1 MVEKKIILRRIQMF
15 DKEKY
20 GKILTPLV
28 TPFKENQSVDYEAAV
43 SIAEKLIADQQ
54 ADSIILSGTTGEF
67 FTMSFEERVKLF
79 KVIKDAV
86 GNKIPLMA
94 GVGCASTIETIALAK
109 KAEEIG
115 FEIMMVVS
123 PYYTK
128 PTQKELYNHF
138 KKVAE
143 SVNIPMMLYNIP
155 IFTGVNINPETV
167 AKLSEV
173 ENIVAIKEE
182 AELNAKQMTE
192 FINITSDDFI
202 IYCGDDTMILE
213 AFAQGGDKRI
223 GGIISGASHIIGVQL
238 RKMINM
244 FLNGKVEEAA
254 KIQQKYL
261 PLFRI
266 MGQNGRTNPA
276 SLLKEAMK
284 MLGYN
289 AGIPRLPLSPGTEE
303 EIAEV
308 KRVMKKLEII

>member
-1 MVEKKIILRRIQMF
+1 MF

-20 GKILTPLV
+20 GKILVPMV
-28 TPFKENQSVDYEAAV
+28 TPFKEDQSLDYEAAV

-54 ADSIILSGTTGEF
+54 ADSIILTGTTGEF

-94 GVGCASTIETIALAK
+94 GVGCASTIETMALAK

-143 SVNIPMMLYNIP
+143 SVNIQMMLYNIP

-167 AKLSEV
+167 AKLSEI
-173 ENIVAIKEE
+173 ENIIAVKEE
-182 AELNAKQMTE
+182 AELNPKQITE
-192 FINITSDDFI
+192 FINITPDDFV
-202 IYCGDDTMILE
+202 IYCGDDPMILE
-213 AFAQGGDKRI
+213 AFAQGGTERI
-223 GGIISGASHIIGVQL
+223 GGIVSGGSHIIGVQL
-238 RKMINM
+238 RKMIEM
-244 FLNGKVEEAA
+244 FLKGNIQEAA
-254 KIQQKYL
+254 KMQQKYL

-266 MGQNGRTNPA
+266 MGQNGRTNPV
-276 SLLKEAMK
+276 SLIKEAMK
-284 MLGYN
+284 KVGYN

-303 EIAEV
+303 EFAEV
-308 KRVMKKLEII
+308 RRVMEKLEII

>member
-1 MVEKKIILRRIQMF
+1 MF

-28 TPFKENQSVDYEAAV
+28 TPFKEDQSVDYTAAI

-94 GVGCASTIETIALAK
+94 GVGCASTIETMALSK

-143 SVNIPMMLYNIP
+143 SVNIQMMLYNIP

-167 AKLSEV
+167 AKLSEI
-173 ENIVAIKEE
+173 ENIIAVKEE
-182 AELNAKQMTE
+182 AELNPKQMTG
-192 FINITSDDFI
+192 FINATPDDFV
-202 IYCGDDTMILE
+202 IYCGDDPMILE
-213 AFAQGGDKRI
+213 AFAQGGAKRI

-238 RKMINM
+238 RNMINM

-254 KIQQKYL
+254 KMQQKYL

-266 MGQNGRTNPA
+266 MGQNGRTNPC
-276 SLLKEAMK
+276 SLIKEAMK
-284 MLGYN
+284 MVGYN

-308 KRVMKKLEII
+308 RKVMKKIKII

>member
-1 MVEKKIILRRIQMF
+1 MF

-20 GKILTPLV
+20 GKIFVPLV
-28 TPFKENQSVDYEAAV
+28 TPFKEDQSVDYKAAV
-43 SIAEKLIADQQ
+43 SIAEKLIKDNQ
-54 ADSIILSGTTGEF
+54 ADSLVLSGTTGEF
-67 FTMSFEERVKLF
+67 FTMNFEERVKLF
-79 KVIKDAV
+79 QVIKEAV
-86 GNKIPLMA
+86 GEKIPLMA
-94 GVGCASTIETIALAK
+94 GVGCASTIETIVLAK
-109 KAEEIG
+109 KAEELG

-143 SVNIPMMLYNIP
+143 SVNIQMMIYNIP
-155 IFTGVNINPETV
+155 IFTGVNVSPEIV
-167 AKLSEV
+167 ARLSEI

-182 AELNAKQMTE
+182 AELNPKQMTD
-192 FINITSDDFI
+192 FINITPDDFI

-213 AFAQGGDKRI
+213 AFAQGGAKRI
-223 GGIISGASHIIGVQL
+223 GGIVSGASHLIGVQL
-238 RKMINM
+238 RDMIEM
-244 FLNGKVEEAA
+244 FLGGKVEEAA

-266 MGQNGRTNPA
+266 MGQNGRTNPC

-284 MLGYN
+284 MVGYN
-289 AGIPRLPLSPGTEE
+289 AGIPRLPLTAGTEE

-308 KRVMKKLEII
+308 RKVMKKLEMI

>member
-1 MVEKKIILRRIQMF
+1 MF

-20 GKILTPLV
+20 GKIFVPLV
-28 TPFKENQSVDYEAAV
+28 TPFKEDQSVDYKAAV
-43 SIAEKLIADQQ
+43 SIAEKLIKDNQ
-54 ADSIILSGTTGEF
+54 ADSLVLSGTTGEF
-67 FTMSFEERVKLF
+67 FTMNFEERVKLF
-79 KVIKDAV
+79 QVIKEAV
-86 GNKIPLMA
+86 GEKIPLMA

-109 KAEEIG
+109 KAEELG

-143 SVNIPMMLYNIP
+143 SVNIQMMIYNIP
-155 IFTGVNINPETV
+155 IFTGVNVSPEIV
-167 AKLSEV
+167 ARLSEI

-182 AELNAKQMTE
+182 AELNPKQMTD
-192 FINITSDDFI
+192 FINITPDDFI

-213 AFAQGGDKRI
+213 AFAQGGAKRI

-238 RKMINM
+238 RDMIEM
-244 FLNGKVEEAA
+244 FLSGKVEEAA
-254 KIQQKYL
+254 KMQQKYL

-266 MGQNGRTNPA
+266 MGQNGRTNPC

-284 MLGYN
+284 MVDYN
-289 AGIPRLPLSPGTEE
+289 AGIPRLPLTAGTEE

-308 KRVMKKLEII
+308 RKVMNKLGIV

>member
-1 MVEKKIILRRIQMF
+1 MF

-20 GKILTPLV
+20 GRILVPMV
-28 TPFKENQSVDYEAAV
+28 TPFKEGDQSVDYEAAV
-43 SIAEKLIADQQ
+43 SIAEKLIEDNM

-67 FTMSFEERVKLF
+67 FTMSFEERVKMF
-79 KVIKDAV
+79 NVIKETV
-86 GNKIPLMA
+86 GKKIPLMA
-94 GVGCASTIETIALAK
+94 GVGCVSTVETMALAK
-109 KAEEIG
+109 KAEELG

-143 SVNIPMMLYNIP
+143 SVNIQMMLYNIP

-167 AKLSEV
+167 AKLSEI
-173 ENIVAIKEE
+173 ENIIAVKEE
-182 AELNAKQMTE
+182 AELNPKQITE
-192 FINITSDDFI
+192 FINITPDDFI
-202 IYCGDDTMILE
+202 IYCGDDSMILE
-213 AFAQGGDKRI
+213 AFAQGGAKRI

-238 RKMINM
+238 RNMINM
-244 FLNGKVEEAA
+244 FLNGKVKEAA

-266 MGQNGRTNPA
+266 IGQNGRTNPC

-284 MLGYN
+284 MVDYK

-308 KRVMKKLEII
+308 RKVIKKIKII

>member
-1 MVEKKIILRRIQMF
+1 
-15 DKEKY
+15 
-20 GKILTPLV
+20 
-28 TPFKENQSVDYEAAV
+28 
-43 SIAEKLIADQQ
+43 
-54 ADSIILSGTTGEF
+54 
-67 FTMSFEERVKLF
+67 
-79 KVIKDAV
+79 VIKEAV

-94 GVGCASTIETIALAK
+94 GVGCTSTIETMALAR

-123 PYYTK
+123 PYYSK

-138 KKVAE
+138 RKVAE

-167 AKLSEV
+167 AKLSKI
-173 ENIVAIKEE
+173 ENIIAIKEE
-182 AELNAKQMTE
+182 AELNPKQMTE
-192 FINITSDDFI
+192 FINITPDDFI

-213 AFAQGGDKRI
+213 AFAQGGAKRI

-238 RKMINM
+238 RNMINR
-244 FLNGKVEEAA
+244 FINGKVEEAA

-266 MGQNGRTNPA
+266 MGQNGRTNPC

-284 MLGYN
+284 MVGYN

-308 KRVMKKLEII
+308 KRVMKKLNIV

>member
-1 MVEKKIILRRIQMF
+1 MF

-28 TPFKENQSVDYEAAV
+28 TPFKEGQSVDYEAAV
-43 SIAEKLIADQQ
+43 SIAEKLIEDNK

-94 GVGCASTIETIALAK
+94 GVGCASTIETMDLAK
-109 KAEEIG
+109 KAEELG

-143 SVNIPMMLYNIP
+143 SVNIQMVLYNIP

-167 AKLSEV
+167 AKLSEI
-173 ENIVAIKEE
+173 ENIIAVKEE
-182 AELNAKQMTE
+182 AELNPKQISE
-192 FINITSDDFI
+192 FINITPDDFI
-202 IYCGDDTMILE
+202 IYCGDDSMILE
-213 AFAQGGDKRI
+213 AFTQGGAKRI

-238 RKMINM
+238 RNMIEI
-244 FLNGKVEEAA
+244 FLQG
-254 KIQQKYL
+254 KIQETAEMQQRFL
-261 PLFRI
+261 PLFRSW
-266 MGQNGRTNPA
+266 GQNGRTNPV

-284 MLGYN
+284 MVGYN
-289 AGIPRLPLSPGTEE
+289 AGVPRLPLTPGTEE

-308 KRVMKKLEII
+308 RRVMKKLGII

>member
-1 MVEKKIILRRIQMF
+1 MF

-28 TPFKENQSVDYEAAV
+28 TPFKEDQSVDYEAAV
-43 SIAEKLIADQQ
+43 SIAEKLIEDNM
-54 ADSIILSGTTGEF
+54 ADSIILAGTTGEF

-94 GVGCASTIETIALAK
+94 GVGCASTIETMALAK
-109 KAEEIG
+109 KAEELG

-143 SVNIPMMLYNIP
+143 SVNIQMMLYNIP

-167 AKLSEV
+167 AKLSEI
-173 ENIVAIKEE
+173 ENIVAVKEE
-182 AELNAKQMTE
+182 AELNPKQMTE
-192 FINITSDDFI
+192 FINVTPDDFI
-202 IYCGDDTMILE
+202 VYCGDDPMILE
-213 AFAQGGDKRI
+213 AFAQGGTERI
-223 GGIISGASHIIGVQL
+223 GGIVSGGSHIIGVQL
-238 RKMINM
+238 RKMIEIFNEG
-244 FLNGKVEEAA
+244 NVQEAA
-254 KIQQKYL
+254 KMQQKYL

-266 MGQNGRTNPA
+266 MGQNGRTNPV
-276 SLLKEAMK
+276 SLIKEAMK
-284 MLGYN
+284 MVGYD
-289 AGIPRLPLSPGTEE
+289 AGIPRLPLTPGTEE

-308 KRVMKKLEII
+308 RRVMKKIKII

>member
-1 MVEKKIILRRIQMF
+1 MF

-28 TPFKENQSVDYEAAV
+28 TPFKEDQSVDYEAAV

-54 ADSIILSGTTGEF
+54 ADSIILTGTTGEF

-109 KAEEIG
+109 KAQELG

-143 SVNIPMMLYNIP
+143 SVNIQMMLYNIP

-167 AKLSEV
+167 AQLSEI
-173 ENIVAIKEE
+173 ENIVAVKEE
-182 AELNAKQMTE
+182 AELNPKQMTE
-192 FINITSDDFI
+192 FINITPDDFI
-202 IYCGDDTMILE
+202 IYCGDDPMILE
-213 AFAQGGDKRI
+213 AFAQGGTERI
-223 GGIISGASHIIGVQL
+223 GGIVSGGSHIIGVQL
-238 RKMINM
+238 RNMINM
-244 FLNGKVEEAA
+244 FLGGKVEEAA
-254 KIQQKYL
+254 KMQQKYL

-266 MGQNGRTNPA
+266 MGQNGRTNPV
-276 SLLKEAMK
+276 SLIKEAMK
-284 MLGYN
+284 MVGYN
-289 AGIPRLPLSPGTEE
+289 AGIPRLPLTPGTEE

-308 KRVMKKLEII
+308 RKVMEKLQLV

>member
-1 MVEKKIILRRIQMF
+1 MF
-15 DKEKY
+15 NKEKY

-28 TPFKENQSVDYEAAV
+28 TPFKEDQSVDYEAAV
-43 SIAEKLIADQQ
+43 SIAEKLIGDNMS
-54 ADSIILSGTTGEF
+54 DSIILTGTTGEF
-67 FTMSFEERVKLF
+67 FTMSYEERVKIF

-86 GNKIPLMA
+86 GGKIPLMA
-94 GVGCASTIETIALAK
+94 GVGCTSTIETVTLAK

-143 SVNIPMMLYNIP
+143 SVNIQMMLYNIP

-167 AKLSEV
+167 AQLSKI
-173 ENIVAIKEE
+173 ENIIAIKEE
-182 AELNAKQMTE
+182 AELNPKQMTD
-192 FINITSDDFI
+192 FINATPDDFI
-202 IYCGDDTMILE
+202 IYCGDDSMILE
-213 AFAQGGDKRI
+213 AFAQGGAKRV
-223 GGIISGASHIIGVQL
+223 GGIISGGSHIIGVQL
-238 RKMINM
+238 RNMINI

-284 MLGYN
+284 ILGYN

-308 KRVMKKLEII
+308 RKMMKQLEII

>member
-1 MVEKKIILRRIQMF
+1 MMF

-20 GKILTPLV
+20 GKILVPMV
-28 TPFKENQSVDYEAAV
+28 TPFKEDQNVDYEAAV
-43 SIAEKLIADQQ
+43 SIAEKLIDDNKADT
-54 ADSIILSGTTGEF
+54 IILSGTTGEF

-79 KVIKDAV
+79 QVIKDAV

-94 GVGCASTIETIALAK
+94 GVGCASTLETMALAK

-123 PYYTK
+123 PYYSK
-128 PTQKELYNHF
+128 PTQKELYHHF

-143 SVNIPMMLYNIP
+143 SVKIPMVLYNIP

-167 AKLSEV
+167 AKLSKI
-173 ENIVAIKEE
+173 ENIVAVKEE
-182 AELNAKQMTE
+182 AELNPKQMTE
-192 FINITSDDFI
+192 FINATPEDFI

-213 AFAQGGDKRI
+213 AFAQGGARRI
-223 GGIISGASHIIGVQL
+223 GGIISGESHLIGVQL
-238 RKMINM
+238 RDMINL

-266 MGQNGRTNPA
+266 MGQNGRTNPC
-276 SLLKEAMK
+276 SLIKEAMK
-284 MLGYN
+284 MIGYN

-303 EIAEV
+303 EIANI
-308 KRVMKKLEII
+308 KKVMIQVGLI

>member
-1 MVEKKIILRRIQMF
+1 MF

-28 TPFKENQSVDYEAAV
+28 TPFKEDQSVDYAAAV
-43 SIAEKLIADQQ
+43 SIAEKLIEDNM
-54 ADSIILSGTTGEF
+54 ADSIILTGTTGEF

-94 GVGCASTIETIALAK
+94 GVGCASTIETVALAK
-109 KAEEIG
+109 KAEELG

-143 SVNIPMMLYNIP
+143 SVNIQMMLYNIP

-167 AKLSEV
+167 AKLSEI
-173 ENIVAIKEE
+173 ENIIAVKEE
-182 AELNAKQMTE
+182 AELNPKQMTE
-192 FINITSDDFI
+192 FINATPDDFI
-202 IYCGDDTMILE
+202 IYCGDDPMVLE
-213 AFAQGGDKRI
+213 AFAQGGTERI
-223 GGIISGASHIIGVQL
+223 GGIVSGGSHIIGVQL
-238 RKMINM
+238 RKMIETFNKG
-244 FLNGKVEEAA
+244 NIQEAA
-254 KIQQKYL
+254 KMQQKYL

-284 MLGYN
+284 MVGYK

-308 KRVMKKLEII
+308 RKVMEKLQLV

>member
-1 MVEKKIILRRIQMF
+1 MF
-15 DKEKY
+15 NKEKY

-28 TPFKENQSVDYEAAV
+28 TPFKEDQSVDYAAAV

-54 ADSIILSGTTGEF
+54 ADSIILTGTTGEF

-94 GVGCASTIETIALAK
+94 GVGCASTIETMALAK
-109 KAEEIG
+109 KAEELG

-143 SVNIPMMLYNIP
+143 SVNIQMMLYNIP

-167 AKLSEV
+167 TKLSEI
-173 ENIVAIKEE
+173 ENIIAVKEE
-182 AELNAKQMTE
+182 AELNPKQMTE
-192 FINITSDDFI
+192 FINATPDDFI
-202 IYCGDDTMILE
+202 IYCGDDPMILE
-213 AFAQGGDKRI
+213 AFAQGGTERI
-223 GGIISGASHIIGVQL
+223 GGIVSGGSHIIGVQL
-238 RKMINM
+238 RKMIETFNKG
-244 FLNGKVEEAA
+244 NIQEAA
-254 KIQQKYL
+254 KMQQKYL

-284 MLGYN
+284 MVGYN
-289 AGIPRLPLSPGTEE
+289 AGIPRLPLSPGTEK

-308 KRVMKKLEII
+308 RKVMEKLNII

>member
-1 MVEKKIILRRIQMF
+1 MF

-20 GKILTPLV
+20 GKIFVPLV
-28 TPFKENQSVDYEAAV
+28 TPFKEDQSVDYDAAV
-43 SIAEKLIADQQ
+43 SIAEKLIKDNQ
-54 ADSIILSGTTGEF
+54 ADSLVLSGTTGEF
-67 FTMSFEERVKLF
+67 FTMNFDERVKIF
-79 KVIKDAV
+79 KVINETV
-86 GNKIPLMA
+86 GKKIPLIA
-94 GVGCASTIETIALAK
+94 GVGCASTIETMALAK

-115 FEIMMVVS
+115 FKIMMVVS

-138 KKVAE
+138 RKVAE
-143 SVNIPMMLYNIP
+143 SVNIQMMLYNIP

-167 AKLSEV
+167 AQLSKI
-173 ENIVAIKEE
+173 ENIIAIKEE
-182 AELNAKQMTE
+182 AELNPKQMTE
-192 FINITSDDFI
+192 FINITPEDFI
-202 IYCGDDTMILE
+202 IYCGDDPMILE
-213 AFAQGGDKRI
+213 AFAQGGAKRI

-238 RKMINM
+238 RNMINM

-261 PLFRI
+261 PLFRA

-284 MLGYN
+284 MVGYN

-308 KRVMKKLEII
+308 RMVMKGLIII

>member
-1 MVEKKIILRRIQMF
+1 MF

-20 GKILTPLV
+20 GKIFVPLV
-28 TPFKENQSVDYEAAV
+28 TPFKEDQSVDYKAAV
-43 SIAEKLIADQQ
+43 SIAEKLIKDNQ
-54 ADSIILSGTTGEF
+54 ADSLVLSGTTGEF
-67 FTMSFEERVKLF
+67 FTMNFEERVKLF
-79 KVIKDAV
+79 QVIKEAV
-86 GNKIPLMA
+86 GEKIPLMA

-109 KAEEIG
+109 KAEELG

-143 SVNIPMMLYNIP
+143 SVNIQMMIYNIP
-155 IFTGVNINPETV
+155 IFTGVNVSPEIV
-167 AKLSEV
+167 ARLSEI

-182 AELNAKQMTE
+182 AELNPKQMTD
-192 FINITSDDFI
+192 FINITPDDFI

-213 AFAQGGDKRI
+213 AFAQGGAKRI
-223 GGIISGASHIIGVQL
+223 GGIVSGASHLIGVQL
-238 RKMINM
+238 RDMIEM
-244 FLNGKVEEAA
+244 FLGGKVEEAA

-266 MGQNGRTNPA
+266 MGQNGRTNPC

-284 MLGYN
+284 MVGYN
-289 AGIPRLPLSPGTEE
+289 AGIPRLPLTAGTEE

-308 KRVMKKLEII
+308 RKVMKKLEII